1 MKKSIFQNY
10 YYFWCCCCSVA
21 KLCPTLCNPM
31 HCSTR
36 LPCPSLSP
44 GVFSSSCP
52 LSRWCYLSILSS
64 VALFSF
70 CLQSFPA
77 LESFPMSWFFVSGSQ
92 SIGASVLASV
102 PSINGASLVAQLV
115 KNPPAMQETWVQSLG
130 WEDALEKG
138 KATHSSILAWR
149 TP

>member
-10 YYFWCCCCSVA
+10 FYFWCCCCSVA

-31 HCSTR
+31 RCSTG

-52 LSRWCYLSILSS
+52 LSRWCYLTISSS

-70 CLQSFPA
+70 CVQSFPA

-102 PSINGASLVAQLV
+102 PSMNGVSLVAQLV

-130 WEDALEKG
+130 WEDPLEKG
-138 KATHSSILAWR
+138 KATHYSILAWR

>member
-31 HCSTR
+31 RCSTR

-52 LSRWCYLSILSS
+52 LSRWCYLTISSS

-70 CLQSFPA
+70 CVQSFPA

-92 SIGASVLASV
+92 SIGASASAPVLPMNIQGWFPLGLTNLVSEFQRLPV
-102 PSINGASLVAQLV
+102 SLTIRTIMQV
-115 KNPPAMQETWVQSLG
+115 KRKWAHISLFF
-130 WEDALEKG
+130 L
-138 KATHSSILAWR
+138 
-149 TP
+149 